1 MKVSNY
7 NFFIKRGT
15 GNKDYIAYNSRTNA
29 LALVSEEQFEAVKNF
44 ENTGKIIE
52 DTDFLEELKIGGF
65 VINTEINELE
75 QIKFKMLRQRFRTCL
90 LYTSRCV

>member
-1 MKVSNY
+1 MQVSIY

-44 ENTGKIIE
+44 ENTGKMIE

-75 QIKFKMLRQRFRTCL
+75 QIKFKMLNLTAWI
-90 LYTSRCV
+90 SKSP

>member
-44 ENTGKIIE
+44 ENTGKMIE

-65 VINTEINELE
+65 VINTE
-75 QIKFKMLRQRFRTCL
+75 MLCL
-90 LYTSRCV
+90 